1 MRSVPNRA
9 LRKKLAYKLDHER
22 KRKGRVPLLQEEE
35 QSANSSN
42 ADEVDQSSSESS
54 SKSELSSNR
63 IESFD
68 AIERKNS
75 TSSWRMGM
83 KWNNTLGTRN
93 EDRYHGGLMKSS
105 EPTSDETGQG
115 RGKKSSR
122 LNKLARK
129 YRGLESEYLSDAETV
144 SNFSS
149 SEWTPADSGY
159 GAACPVC
166 GCIPKHVRR
175 MIEFSLIAGMFF
187 AFVYILVKTSVD
199 IADER
204 KNSYKNSSYIDVQL
218 DDDLYGGYGR
228 QGDDDLYNVTGNVT
242 DTDVGDDGY
251 GERFLLRRR

>member
-1 MRSVPNRA
+1 MKGS
-9 LRKKLAYKLDHER
+9 
-22 KRKGRVPLLQEEE
+22 KRKGRVVPLLQEEE
-35 QSANSSN
+35 HSANSSN
-42 ADEVDQSSSESS
+42 TDEIDQSSSES
-54 SKSELSSNR
+54 SSNR

-68 AIERKNS
+68 AIERESS
-75 TSSWRMGM
+75 TSSWRMGIT
-83 KWNNTLGTRN
+83 WNNTRNIRN

-105 EPTSDETGQG
+105 EPTSNEKGQG
-115 RGKKSSR
+115 NGKKSSR

-129 YRGLESEYLSDAETV
+129 YRGLEAEYISDAETV

-149 SEWTPADSGY
+149 SEWTPADSAY

-204 KNSYKNSSYIDVQL
+204 NNSYKNSSYVDVQF
-218 DDDLYGGYGR
+218 DDDLYGGYGK
-228 QGDDDLYNVTGNVT
+228 QSNDDLYNVT
-242 DTDVGDDGY
+242 DADVGDDGY
-251 GERFLLRRR
+251 GQRMLLRRR